1 MYLAA
6 KIDIIL
12 GFVKNEENILLIL
25 GIIWTILLIIVRI
38 VLEV

>member
-12 GFVKNEENILLIL
+12 GFVKHGENILLIL
-25 GIIWTILLIIVRI
+25 SIIWTILLIIVRI
-38 VLEV
+38 VLEI